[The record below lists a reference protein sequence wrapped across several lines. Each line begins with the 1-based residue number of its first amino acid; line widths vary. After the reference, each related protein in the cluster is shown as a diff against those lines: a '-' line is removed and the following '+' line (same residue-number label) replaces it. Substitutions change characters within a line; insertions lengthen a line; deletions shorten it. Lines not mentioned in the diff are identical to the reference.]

1 MNKQK
6 TLNEIVSF
14 KGVGLHTGLESTICI
29 KPSNADTG
37 IVFRDLNN
45 PDKSV
50 LANIKNVKK
59 TNRGTTISSKKFEVH
74 TVEHL
79 MSALYSHGIDNV
91 LIEIDGIEVPIL
103 DGSAK
108 NFYDSFKKAGIK
120 ILEKDKQ
127 VVEIDSE
134 ISITKNDASL
144 KILPY
149 DGFKITFEIEFQ
161 DCSIKKQ
168 KFVLE
173 NLKDYGEEIAPCRT
187 FCTFSEIINLQK
199 SGLSLGGNFDNA
211 IVYLDDSISD
221 EQINDFNKNTSE
233 SITRDDIGTKTYKN
247 KKLVFKNEAVRHKI
261 LDLIGDLSLI
271 GKEIKGHIIS
281 KKSGH
286 FLNTEFAKK
295 IDLKQ
300 NINNF
305 KYNRHEIEKI
315 IPHRD
320 PFLLID
326 EIIDGKLGE
335 YVCAVKYVN
344 ENESYFKG
352 HFPGNPI
359 MPGVLIIEC
368 MAQTSCFLSLKTVG
382 SPENKLMLLSVIKS
396 SKFIKKVVPGN
407 KLIFRVE
414 LIKFRLNNAL
424 IKGIAKVDDEIVAEA
439 EWMATVV
446 DKYENT

>member
-1 MNKQK
+1 MNRQK
-6 TLNEIVSF
+6 TLNDIVSF
-14 KGVGLHTGLESTICI
+14 KGVGLHTGLESTIYI
-29 KPSNADTG
+29 KPSNSDTG
-37 IVFRDLNN
+37 IVFRDLNDPN
-45 PDKSV
+45 KSV
-50 LANIKNVKK
+50 VANIKNVKK
-59 TNRGTTISSKKFEVH
+59 TNRGTTISSKNFEVN
-74 TVEHL
+74 TIEHL
-79 MSALYSHGIDNV
+79 MSALYSLAIDNV
-91 LIEIDGIEVPIL
+91 LIEIDGNEVPIL

-108 NFYDSFKKAGIK
+108 NFYDSFEKVGIK
-120 ILEKDKQ
+120 ILEQDRQ
-127 VVEIDSE
+127 VIEIDDE
-134 ISITKNDASL
+134 ISIVVDDAFL

-149 DGFKITFEIEFQ
+149 DGFKITFEIEFPE
-161 DCSIKKQ
+161 CSIKKQ

-173 NLKDYGEEIAPCRT
+173 TLNDYRNEIASCRT
-187 FCTFSEIINLQK
+187 FCTFSEVIKLQK

-211 IVYLDDSISD
+211 VVYLDDSISD
-221 EQINDFNKNTSE
+221 EQIDDFNKNTSE
-233 SITRDDIGTKTYKN
+233 SVTKNNIGLKTYKN
-247 KKLVFKNEAVRHKI
+247 KKLLFENEAVRHKI

-271 GKEIKGHIIS
+271 GKEIRGHIIS

-295 IDLKQ
+295 IDSKQ
-300 NINNF
+300 KTNKF
-305 KYNRHEIEKI
+305 KYNRFEIEKI

-326 EIIDGKLGE
+326 EIVDGKLGE
-335 YVCAVKYVN
+335 YVCAVKYVS
-344 ENESYFKG
+344 EKESYFQG

-396 SKFIKKVVPGN
+396 SKFIKKVVPGD
-407 KLIFRVE
+407 KLFLRVE

-424 IKGIAKVDDEIVAEA
+424 IKGIATVDDELVAEA

-446 DKYENT
+446 NKYENT

>member
-1 MNKQK
+1 MNRQK
-6 TLNEIVSF
+6 TLNDIVSF
-14 KGVGLHTGLESTICI
+14 KGVGLHTGLESTIYI
-29 KPSNADTG
+29 KPSNSDTG
-37 IVFRDLNN
+37 IVFRDLNDPN
-45 PDKSV
+45 KSV
-50 LANIKNVKK
+50 VANIKNVKK
-59 TNRGTTISSKKFEVH
+59 TNRGTTISSKNFEVN
-74 TVEHL
+74 TIEHL
-79 MSALYSHGIDNV
+79 MSALYSLAIDNV
-91 LIEIDGIEVPIL
+91 LIEIDGNEVPIL

-108 NFYDSFKKAGIK
+108 NFYDSFEKVGIK
-120 ILEKDKQ
+120 ILEQDRQ
-127 VVEIDSE
+127 VIEIDDE
-134 ISITKNDASL
+134 ISIVVDDAFL

-149 DGFKITFEIEFQ
+149 DGFKITFEIEFPE
-161 DCSIKKQ
+161 CSIKKQ

-173 NLKDYGEEIAPCRT
+173 TLNDYRNEIASCRT
-187 FCTFSEIINLQK
+187 FCTFSEVIKLQK

-211 IVYLDDSISD
+211 VVYLDDSISD
-221 EQINDFNKNTSE
+221 EQIDDFNKNTSE
-233 SITRDDIGTKTYKN
+233 SVTKNNIGLKTYKN
-247 KKLVFKNEAVRHKI
+247 KKLLFENEAVRHKV

-271 GKEIKGHIIS
+271 GKEIRGHIIS

-295 IDLKQ
+295 IDSKQ
-300 NINNF
+300 KTNKF
-305 KYNRHEIEKI
+305 KYNRFEIEKI

-326 EIIDGKLGE
+326 EIVDGKLGE
-335 YVCAVKYVN
+335 YVCAVKYVS
-344 ENESYFKG
+344 EKESYFQG

-396 SKFIKKVVPGN
+396 SKFIKKVVPGD
-407 KLIFRVE
+407 KLFLRVE

-424 IKGIAKVDDEIVAEA
+424 IKGIATVDDELVAEA

-446 DKYENT
+446 NKYENT

>member
-1 MNKQK
+1 MSRQK
-6 TLNEIVSF
+6 TLNDIVSF
-14 KGVGLHTGLESTICI
+14 KGVGLHTGLESTIYI
-29 KPSNADTG
+29 KPSNSDTG
-37 IVFRDLNN
+37 IVFRDFNDPN
-45 PDKSV
+45 KSV
-50 LANIKNVKK
+50 VANIKNVKK
-59 TNRGTTISSKKFEVH
+59 TNRGTTISSKNFEVN
-74 TVEHL
+74 TIEHL
-79 MSALYSHGIDNV
+79 MSALYSHAIDNV
-91 LIEIDGIEVPIL
+91 LIEIDGNEVPIL

-108 NFYDSFKKAGIK
+108 NFYDSFEKVGIK
-120 ILEKDKQ
+120 ILEQDRQ
-127 VVEIDSE
+127 VIEIDDG
-134 ISITKNDASL
+134 ISIVNDDAFL

-149 DGFKITFEIEFQ
+149 DGFKITFEIEFPE
-161 DCSIKKQ
+161 CSIKKQ

-173 NLKDYGEEIAPCRT
+173 TLNDYRNEIAPCRT
-187 FCTFSEIINLQK
+187 FCTFSEVIKLQK

-221 EQINDFNKNTSE
+221 EQIDDFNKNTSE
-233 SITRDDIGTKTYKN
+233 SVTKNNIGLKTYKN
-247 KKLVFKNEAVRHKI
+247 KKLLFENEAVRHKI

-271 GKEIKGHIIS
+271 GKEIRGHIIS

-295 IDLKQ
+295 IDSKQ
-300 NINNF
+300 KTNKF
-305 KYNRHEIEKI
+305 KYNRFEIEKI

-326 EIIDGKLGE
+326 EIVDGKLGE
-335 YVCAVKYVN
+335 YVCAVKYVS
-344 ENESYFKG
+344 EKESYFKG

-396 SKFIKKVVPGN
+396 SKFIKKVVPGD
-407 KLIFRVE
+407 KLFLRVE

-424 IKGIAKVDDEIVAEA
+424 IKGIATVDDELVAEA

-446 DKYENT
+446 DKYENS

>member
-14 KGVGLHTGLESTICI
+14 KGVGLHTGLESTIYI

-37 IVFRDLNN
+37 IVFRDFNN
-45 PDKSV
+45 PAKSV
-50 LANIKNVKK
+50 LANIKNVTK
-59 TNRGTTISSKKFEVH
+59 TDRGTTISSKNFEVH

-79 MSALYSHGIDNV
+79 MSALYSHAIDNV
-91 LIEIDGIEVPIL
+91 LIEIDGNEVPIL

-108 NFYDSFKKAGIK
+108 NFYESFRKVGIK

-134 ISITKNDASL
+134 ILITKNDTSL

-173 NLKDYGEEIAPCRT
+173 NLNDYGEQIAPCRT
-187 FCTFSEIINLQK
+187 FCTFSEVIKLQK

-233 SITRDDIGTKTYKN
+233 NITKENIGIKTYKN
-247 KKLVFKNEAVRHKI
+247 KKLVFENEAVRHKI

-295 IDLKQ
+295 IDLKH
-300 NINNF
+300 NINKF
-305 KYNRHEIEKI
+305 KYNRSEIEKI

-396 SKFIKKVVPGN
+396 SKFIKKVVPGD
-407 KLIFRVE
+407 KLILRVE